1 VFAWEEVVM
10 RLFKSKAGCKRERG
24 SVLAMS
30 ALGMLTFLLATGLC
44 VDIGHFYLVKSEL
57 QNAADAAALAGASG
71 LNSGPTGITHA
82 RDRAKAAMNSYEFNS
97 KGVKIEDAN
106 VTFSASLN
114 GGYVDYAS
122 ALGQA
127 QGIRFVRVETP
138 GVPVQVFFAAP
149 VLGGSKNL
157 KAEATAGMSIPI
169 TSVCDFLPVSVID
182 YGTPIKPGDLY
193 TFRSAPAGTVSPG
206 NYQLLAV
213 AGNGGQDV
221 RVGIAS
227 GVDACAAPGEEYA
240 VDTKTGVTS
249 GPVRVGINTRFDE
262 YGPQV
267 DPSTQPPDTNVMEN
281 ITYAQYVA
289 GSPSKSPSP
298 SHPGVDGRRIVI
310 IPIVK
315 QSEYD
320 PGRNVVKFNRF
331 GLFFLRAKVGNGSG
345 GDLVAEYIDKA
356 TVVGRGK
363 VGTGAGAA
371 GGNLAMPV
379 LYK

>member
-1 VFAWEEVVM
+1 M
-10 RLFKSKAGCKRERG
+10 RLFKSKAVRERERG

-30 ALGMLTFLLATGLC
+30 ALGMMSFLLATGLC

-71 LNSGPTGITHA
+71 LNSGVTGITLA

-106 VTFSASLN
+106 VTFSSSLN
-114 GGYVDYAS
+114 GGYVDYGS
-122 ALGQA
+122 ALAQA
-127 QGIRFVRVETP
+127 PSIRFVRVETP
-138 GVPVQVFFAAP
+138 SVPVQVFFAA
-149 VLGGSKNL
+149 VALGASRDL

-169 TSVCDFLPVSVID
+169 SSVCDFLPVSVID
-182 YGTPIKPGDLY
+182 YGTPIKPGDTY

-249 GPVRVGINTRFDE
+249 GPVRVGVNTRFDE

-267 DPSTQPPDTNVMEN
+267 DPTTQPPDTNVQEN
-281 ITYAQYVA
+281 ITYEQYLA
-289 GSPSKSPSP
+289 GSPSKSPG
-298 SHPGVDGRRIVI
+298 HPGVPGRRIVI

-315 QSEYD
+315 QGEYD

-331 GLFFLRAKVGNGSG
+331 GLFFLKNKVGSGNG
-345 GDLVAEYIDKA
+345 GDLVAEYIRDE
-356 TVVGRGK
+356 TVVGRGR
-363 VGTGAGAA
+363 VGTGPPTAD
-371 GGNLAMPV
+371 GNLAMPV